1 MDFEFL
7 RPVEQELFEEI
18 VSAESHNLGSKL
30 LVHTQASGI
39 PDLEN
44 VQIAIVSVNENR
56 LADGYEDEFL
66 NFTF

>member
-7 RPVEQELFEEI
+7 RPVDQQLFEEI
-18 VSAESHNLGSKL
+18 VSTESHNLGSQL
-30 LVHTQASGI
+30 LVHTQASGV

-56 LADGYEDEFL
+56 
-66 NFTF
+66 